1 MINRIVGL
9 FYCVKLRRKVAM
21 SELGQP
27 REPKWTK
34 EDDDFIKNHSYM
46 TVKELANKLNRTE
59 PAIRNRK
66 CKLGVK
72 RENCKHFTDEEKETI
87 KEWYTK
93 DLGVDLEK
101 LSLLLNRPKT
111 SISKIAKE
119 MGLTQYGNYT
129 REERKNR
136 SEKLKNIITSI
147 DHPRGMLNKHHSE
160 ETKQNLS
167 IIQKIIAKNT
177 PKDVLHKRA
186 MKAIQTRKEN
196 GIPFNTTSNAY
207 SRTKSGKRKDLGN
220 QYFRSSWEANIARI
234 LDYENIEWKYEYK
247 RFYFEDESNNVLSY
261 QPDFYL
267 PQFNKWIEVKG
278 WFDEKS
284 KIRIDKFEKEYENE
298 YNNLIIIDSEFYL
311 SLAKEFKYIIAYWED
326 GSKKASEIVI

>member
-1 MINRIVGL
+1 
-9 FYCVKLRRKVAM
+9 M

-27 REPKWTK
+27 REPEWTK
-34 EDDDFIKNHSYM
+34 EDDDFIRNHSYM

-72 RENCKHFTDEEKETI
+72 RGNCKPFTDEEKEII
-87 KEWYTK
+87 KKWYTK
-93 DLGVDLEK
+93 DTGVDLEN

-129 REERKNR
+129 REQREIRSKN
-136 SEKLKNIITSI
+136 LKNVITSI
-147 DHPRGMLNKHHSE
+147 EHPRGMLNKHHSDK
-160 ETKQNLS
+160 TKQYLS
-167 IIQKIIAKNT
+167 IIHKVIAVNT
-177 PKDVLHKRA
+177 PKEILHERA

-207 SRTKSGKRKDLGN
+207 SRTKGGKRIDLNN

-234 LDYENIEWKYEYK
+234 LNYEDIEWKYEYK
-247 RFYFEDESNNVLSY
+247 RFYFEDESEHILSY

-278 WFDEKS
+278 WMDEKS
-284 KIRIDKFEKEYENE
+284 KIRLEKFAKEYQEENI
-298 YNNLIIIDSEFYL
+298 NLIIIDEEFYNAL
-311 SLAKEFKYIIAYWED
+311 SEEFRFVIQYWEN
-326 GSKKASEIVI
+326 GSKKVSELVA